1 MARGIQRM
9 QNLMN
14 RVAHKTKMQAVALK
28 TGTTTGYLCKARK
41 KSDSQCTVA
50 TFSQISKMTSELE
63 QQVNEAI
70 EFFPGRVKRDEWA
83 NQAKAL
89 LEGAIEGDA

>member
-1 MARGIQRM
+1 MGPFIEEKLNALGIF
-9 QNLMN
+9 
-14 RVAHKTKMQAVALK
+14 
-28 TGTTTGYLCKARK
+28 
-41 KSDSQCTVA
+41 